1 MISGKKTGYTLY
13 ICFSQIYVFHF
24 LFLEKIY
31 FYPIRNSWTCTP
43 HSTYLLPSNLRWWSL
58 KYFEFAWGPCLMK
71 CAQNTK
77 RYIIFFQAYNRL
89 RLCVWRETGIWLW
102 RTTTVFPRRDPPY
115 RRSSVTSEYV
125 RLGKESDKNPKSSS
139 LHSWMEAFSFS

>member
-1 MISGKKTGYTLY
+1 MPG
-13 ICFSQIYVFHF
+13 VHV
-24 LFLEKIY
+24 
-31 FYPIRNSWTCTP
+31 
-43 HSTYLLPSNLRWWSL
+43 WS
-58 KYFEFAWGPCLMK
+58 K

-77 RYIIFFQAYNRL
+77 RYIMIFFQAYNRL

-125 RLGKESDKNPKSSS
+125 RLGKESDKNPTSSS
-139 LHSWMEAFSFS
+139 LQSWMEALIHSVNQKIRLMWPVETFMSYLIQGKKKIVRTCFSFLWKEILSKNFRVKLQ